1 MKTKETLLKILVNN
15 KGRFISGETLSEKLK
30 ISRSAVWKHIAEL
43 RKEGY
48 VISAV
53 SRRGYKMGVYQDV
66 FNRCA
71 IASQLNSTVLGS
83 NLIFCDEIDSTNNEL
98 KRLAA
103 NGAAEGTVVVAETQL
118 SGRGRRG
125 RAWNSKPNLGIYM
138 SVLLKP
144 DIAPENVQ
152 VITLAAS
159 SAVCNAIMPFID
171 IKPGIKWP
179 NDILIENRKVCGILT
194 EMTAEPEKIHSV
206 VVGIGINVNHEE
218 DDFCGELKNTAA
230 SLRCFSKSDISRSM
244 LTARVLEEF
253 EKLYLDFIKNK
264 STDRF
269 LNIWR
274 SFSVT
279 IGYDIIIYQGDKT
292 IKAKALDVMDNGCL
306 LVQTQDGGRQLISSG
321 EVSVQVP
328 QNGKNQ

>member
-1 MKTKETLLKILVNN
+1 
-15 KGRFISGETLSEKLK
+15 
-30 ISRSAVWKHIAEL
+30 
-43 RKEGY
+43 
-48 VISAV
+48 
-53 SRRGYKMGVYQDV
+53 
-66 FNRCA
+66 
-71 IASQLNSTVLGS
+71 
-83 NLIFCDEIDSTNNEL
+83 
-98 KRLAA
+98 
-103 NGAAEGTVVVAETQL
+103 
-118 SGRGRRG
+118 
-125 RAWNSKPNLGIYM
+125 
-138 SVLLKP
+138 
-144 DIAPENVQ
+144 
-152 VITLAAS
+152 
-159 SAVCNAIMPFID
+159 
-171 IKPGIKWP
+171 
-179 NDILIENRKVCGILT
+179 
-194 EMTAEPEKIHSV
+194 
-206 VVGIGINVNHEE
+206 
-218 DDFCGELKNTAA
+218 
-230 SLRCFSKSDISRSM
+230 M

>member
-1 MKTKETLLKILVNN
+1 MKTKDALLKILVDN
-15 KGRFISGETLSEKLK
+15 KGRFISGETLSEKLN
-30 ISRSAVWKHIAEL
+30 ISRSAVWKHISGL

-48 VISAV
+48 IISAV
-53 SRRGYKMGVYQDV
+53 SRRGYKMEIHQDV

-71 IASQLNSTVLGS
+71 ITSHLNTKVFGK
-83 NLIFCDEIDSTNNEL
+83 NLIFFDEIDSTNNEL

-103 NGAAEGTVVVAETQL
+103 DGAAEGTVVVAETQL

-125 RAWNSKPNLGIYM
+125 RVWNSKPGFGICM

-159 SAVCNAIMPFID
+159 SAVCSAIMPFID
-171 IKPGIKWP
+171 VKPGIKWP

-194 EMTAEPEKIHSV
+194 EMTAEPEKVHSV
-206 VVGIGINVNHEE
+206 VVGIGINVNHRE

-230 SLRCFSKSDISRSM
+230 SLRCFSKSDISRS
-244 LTARVLEEF
+244 LLAAKVLEEF
-253 EKLYLDFIKNK
+253 EKIYLDFIVNKN
-264 STDRF
+264 TDRF

-292 IKAKALDVMDNGCL
+292 IEARALDVMDNGCL
-306 LVQTQDGGRQLISSG
+306 LVQTQDCRRQIISSG
-321 EVSVQVP
+321 EVSLKIP
-328 QNGKNQ
+328 KSSNNQ

>member
-15 KGRFISGETLSEKLK
+15 KGRFISGEALSEELK
-30 ISRSAVWKHIAEL
+30 ISRSAVWKHIAGL

-48 VISAV
+48 MISAV

-66 FNRCA
+66 FNRDA
-71 IASQLNSTVLGS
+71 IVSQLNTTVLGS
-83 NLIFCDEIDSTNNEL
+83 NLNFYDEIDSTNNEL

-125 RAWNSKPNLGIYM
+125 RVWNSKPGLGIYM

-144 DIAPENVQ
+144 DIAPEYVQ

-159 SAVCNAIMPFID
+159 SAVCNAIAPFID

-179 NDILIENRKVCGILT
+179 NDILIDNKKVCGILT
-194 EMTAEPEKIHSV
+194 EMTAEPEKVHSI
-206 VVGIGINVNHEE
+206 VVGIGINVNHRE
-218 DDFCGELKNTAA
+218 DDFCEELKNTAA
-230 SLRCFSKSDISRSM
+230 SLRYFSKSDISRS
-244 LTARVLEEF
+244 LLAAKVLEEF
-253 EKLYLDFIKNK
+253 EKLYLDFILNK
-264 STDRF
+264 KADRF

-279 IGYDIIIYQGDKT
+279 IGYDIIIYQGDKI
-292 IKAKALDVMDNGCL
+292 IKARALDVMDNGCL
-306 LVQTQDGGRQLISSG
+306 LVQTQDGRRQLLSSG
-321 EVSVQVP
+321 EISIQLP
-328 QNGKNQ
+328 